1 MNGQETEELLEFV
14 KSLQKRG
21 FTILLIEH
29 DMNLVMNISDRI
41 YVLNHGRMIAEGKP
55 AEISKNPAVIEAY
68 LGTGGDGDDADAES

>member
-68 LGTGGDGDDADAES
+68 LGTGGDGDDAES

>member
-41 YVLNHGRMIAEGKP
+41 YVLNHGRMIAEERP

>member
-41 YVLNHGRMIAEGKP
+41 YVLNHGRMLRK
-55 AEISKNPAVIEAY
+55 
-68 LGTGGDGDDADAES
+68 ESLRKSAKIRL